1 MDVRLLVRRGTCQ
14 NAGVQFALYQQK
26 AHTHKRA
33 KREKAVRKRA
43 CDYTASGGGGGLI
56 GLLII
61 HNSAESGQLPAM
73 MN

>member
-1 MDVRLLVRRGTCQ
+1 M
-14 NAGVQFALYQQK
+14 
-26 AHTHKRA
+26 RA

-43 CDYTASGGGGGLI
+43 CDYTASGGGGLI

>member
-1 MDVRLLVRRGTCQ
+1 VRLLLVRRGTCQ
-14 NAGVQFALYQQK
+14 NAGVQFALHQQK
-26 AHTHKRA
+26 AHTHTYKRA

-43 CDYTASGGGGGLI
+43 CDYTASGGGLI